1 MIEFLQLY
9 DSYGFSLSFEK
20 LDLICFWNCRLLLLI
35 RMKQKLVTSYQPHLL
50 VKCCRYADTFH
61 AHFFIKIMFNFSEL
75 LL

>member
-9 DSYGFSLSFEK
+9 E
-20 LDLICFWNCRLLLLI
+20 NCRLLLMI
-35 RMKQKLVTSYQPHLL
+35 GMKQKLVTSYQPHLL

-61 AHFFIKIMFNFSEL
+61 AHIVTKIMFNFPEL